1 MESSGTGRS
10 AWKSSVESQLLL
22 LFLDARVWAEAG
34 GLSLPSQSPRLSA
47 PLHTCLATEA
57 LPVQEETERNPTQR
71 LGV

>member
-57 LPVQEETERNPTQR
+57 LPVREETERNPTQR